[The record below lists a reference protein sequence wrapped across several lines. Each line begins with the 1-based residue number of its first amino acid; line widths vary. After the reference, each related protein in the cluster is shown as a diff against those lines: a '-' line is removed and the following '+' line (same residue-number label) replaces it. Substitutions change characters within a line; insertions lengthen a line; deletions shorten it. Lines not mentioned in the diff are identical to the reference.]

1 MEECRA
7 TKALYTRGL
16 ITRKRYMS
24 SDSNENNVNRVK
36 KPFVIQYPFHFN
48 YKEISLFDA
57 SRNSIKIG
65 KNRINIFSAINSNP
79 PFDSIFLLAR

>member
-1 MEECRA
+1 MEERRA

-36 KPFVIQYPFHFN
+36 KPFVIQYPF
-48 YKEISLFDA
+48 DA

-79 PFDSIFLLAR
+79 PFDSTFLLAR